1 MNTKT
6 IKFNVDQLFACLPHI
21 DQDHES
27 ELCRNAYIGDGY
39 ICATDKITFI
49 KLEDQKLKGCDF
61 LIPVEQ
67 IHELA
72 HFRFGQN
79 YNFVEITLRVIDDK
93 KAVFELE
100 GFKDE
105 FKVFDLPKLNTKGFT
120 DFQIKRPT
128 CINVETPLVNPELLV
143 RFQSSLEYLTGVK
156 GLGVRMLP
164 AGPNDPIYV
173 QAFKDVYGLV
183 MPMSQDYF
191 FELID
196 LIAKCKAIDSLE
208 WESKYGSGEEQNHGI

>member
-1 MNTKT
+1 M
-6 IKFNVDQLFACLPHI
+6 I
-21 DQDHES
+21 
-27 ELCRNAYIGDGY
+27 
-39 ICATDKITFI
+39 
-49 KLEDQKLKGCDF
+49 

-79 YNFVEITLRVIDDK
+79 YNFVEITSGVIDDK

-100 GFKDE
+100 GFKDGPKFSTYPNLILKGSLI
-105 FKVFDLPKLNTKGFT
+105 FKS
-120 DFQIKRPT
+120 
-128 CINVETPLVNPELLV
+128 NVQRVSMLKTPLVNPELLV
-143 RFQSSLEYLTGVK
+143 RFQGSLEYLTGVK
-156 GLGVRMLP
+156 GLGFGCFLLVQMT
-164 AGPNDPIYV
+164 PIYV

-196 LIAKCKAIDSLE
+196 LIVKCKAIDSL
-208 WESKYGSGEEQNHGI
+208 SGKASAEVVRRSSHERIS

>member
-49 KLEDQKLKGCDF
+49 KLEDQKLVGCDF

-67 IHELA
+67 IQELA

-79 YNFVEITLRVIDDK
+79 YNFVEITLKVIDCE
-93 KAVFELE
+93 KALFELE

-120 DFQIKRPT
+120 NFQIKRPT
-128 CINVETPLVNPELLV
+128 SLSVDVPLINPELLV
-143 RFQSSLEYLTGVK
+143 RFQNSIEYLTGVK
-156 GLGVRMLP
+156 GLGVRLFP
-164 AGPNDPIYV
+164 GSQNEPVYIQV
-173 QAFKDVYGLV
+173 FEDVYGVV
-183 MPMSQDYF
+183 MPMSQDAF
-191 FELID
+191 FKICELT
-196 LIAKCKAIDSLE
+196 AKSKAIDSLQ
-208 WESKYGSGEEQNHGI
+208 WEDKYGSSKEIKA